1 MIKCLFKGIKY
12 LNSKS
17 VQDGNISLGHILLT
31 EEGQLKIKGWY
42 FNNKTNFESDFIDGG
57 HVIFQAALLLEDAEF
72 NFKTLE
78 KYRDQIHPYNG
89 LFDFL
94 YWILK
99 SKVLEETTII
109 KRIKDIN
116 LKLQYQNLQSEIK
129 SNNGKKSIFWVNY
142 GDNSLICSDEA
153 GEKIYT
159 LNVFE
164 ENKEP
169 YFFSSFNSF
178 AYDHVSVMYITGK
191 ER

>member
-1 MIKCLFKGIKY
+1 MFKGIHY
-12 LNSKS
+12 LNIKS
-17 VQDGNISLGHILLT
+17 VQDGNISLSQILLT
-31 EEGQLKIKGWY
+31 EEGQVKIKGWY
-42 FNNKTNFESDFIDGG
+42 FDNKKNFESDFLDGG
-57 HVIFQAALLLEDAEF
+57 QVIFQSALLLEDVEF

-78 KYRDQIHPYNG
+78 KHREQIYPYNG

-94 YWILK
+94 QWILK
-99 SKVLEETTII
+99 SKVIEEETFM

-129 SNNGKKSIFWVNY
+129 PNNNKKNIFWVNY
-142 GDNSLICSDEA
+142 GDNSLICSDEV

-169 YFFSSFNSF
+169 YLFSSFNSF
-178 AYDHVSVMYITGK
+178 AYDNVSVMYITGK